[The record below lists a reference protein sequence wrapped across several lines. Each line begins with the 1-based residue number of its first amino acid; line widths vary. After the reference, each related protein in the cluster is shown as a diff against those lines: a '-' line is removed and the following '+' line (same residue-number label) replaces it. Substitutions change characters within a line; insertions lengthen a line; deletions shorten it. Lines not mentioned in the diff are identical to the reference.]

1 MNRAVFLDRDGVL
14 IRQVE
19 GYLTRAEDM
28 ELLPGAAEAVA
39 KLRKAGFKA
48 VVVTNQAGVAKGLL
62 SEAEL
67 EGLHQELRR
76 RLQALGTDLDAI
88 YCCPHAP
95 EENCPCRKPAP
106 GLLLKAARELA
117 IDLAHSYMVGDAT
130 TDVEAAH
137 RAGCFA
143 ILVKTGFGGEDGRS
157 EEVPDAVLPDLAC
170 AADFILEREGM

>member
-1 MNRAVFLDRDGVL
+1 MRQAVFLDRDGVL

-39 KLRKAGFKA
+39 KLRAAGFLA
-48 VVVTNQAGVAKGLL
+48 VVVTNQAGVAKGHL

-67 EGLHQELRR
+67 EGLHEELLRR
-76 RLQALGTDLDAI
+76 LRALGTELDGI
-88 YCCPHAP
+88 YACPHAP
-95 EENCPCRKPAP
+95 EDACPCRKPAP
-106 GLLLKAARELA
+106 GLLLRAAEELG
-117 IDLAHSYMVGDAT
+117 IDLARSYMVGDAT

-143 ILVKTGFGGEDGRS
+143 ILVKTGFGGGDSRS
-157 EEVPDAVLPDLAC
+157 DDKPDAVLPDLAA
-170 AADFILEREGM
+170 AADFILKRERK

>member
-19 GYLTRAEDM
+19 GYLTRAEEM

-39 KLRKAGFKA
+39 RLRAAGFKA
-48 VVVTNQAGVAKGLL
+48 IVVTNQAGVAKGHL

-76 RLQALGTDLDAI
+76 RLRALGTDLDAI
-88 YCCPHAP
+88 YHCPHAP
-95 EENCPCRKPAP
+95 EETCSCRKPAP
-106 GLLLKAARELA
+106 GLLFKAARELA
-117 IDLAHSYMVGDAT
+117 LDLARSYMVGDAT

-143 ILVKTGFGGEDGRS
+143 ILVKTGFGGEDSRS
-157 EEVPDAVLPDLAC
+157 KEVPDAVVPDLAC
-170 AADFILEREGM
+170 AADFILKRERR